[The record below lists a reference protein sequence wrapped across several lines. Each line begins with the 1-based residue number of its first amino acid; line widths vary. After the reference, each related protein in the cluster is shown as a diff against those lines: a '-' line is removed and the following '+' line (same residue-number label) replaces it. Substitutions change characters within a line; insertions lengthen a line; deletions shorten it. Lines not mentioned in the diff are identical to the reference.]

1 MRIGVLT
8 VSDTC
13 AADPTA
19 DRSGPEVRRCVEES
33 DLKDASISTG
43 IVPDEITAI
52 KEWISA
58 RLDALDVILT
68 TGGTGFAPRDVTPEA
83 TRQLIE
89 RPCPGIVVALLRA
102 GLEKTPL
109 AALSRPEA
117 GIAGRCL
124 IVNLAGSPKAVRE
137 SMPVLLP
144 LLPHAVALLG
154 DDRREV
160 RAVHNEVAKEA

>member
-33 DLKDASISTG
+33 DLTDARISTG
-43 IVPDEITAI
+43 I
-52 KEWISA
+52 EWISA
-58 RLDALDVILT
+58 RLDAVDVILT

-89 RPCPGIVVALLRA
+89 RPCLGIVVALLRA

-124 IVNLAGSPKAVRE
+124 IVNLPGSPKAVRE

-144 LLPHAVALLG
+144 LLPHAVALLR